1 MAERLF
7 TAEEA
12 DNLIPSL
19 ELIVSNIQEHRKT
32 ALILGKELEAIQA
45 RIQSGENVVASELM
59 NKRTELEFI
68 IEIIQEGMNQIEEL
82 GGQLKDLDMGLV
94 DFPAIIEEEEV
105 LLCWKFGEKSIGFYH
120 GWTDGYAGRKPLKK
134 S

>member
-1 MAERLF
+1 MADRLF

-12 DNLIPSL
+12 ENLIPDL
-19 ELIVSNIQEHRKT
+19 EQIVSNMLEHRKT
-32 ALILGKELEAIQA
+32 ALILGKELEAMQE

-82 GGQLKDLDMGLV
+82 GGQLKDLDTGLV
-94 DFPAIIEEEEV
+94 DFPTIIDGEEV
-105 LLCWKFGEKSIGFYH
+105 LLCWKYGEKSIRFYH
-120 GWTDGYAGRKPLKK
+120 GLSDGFAGRRPLKK
-134 S
+134 G

>member
-12 DNLIPSL
+12 ENLIPDL
-19 ELIVSNIQEHRKT
+19 EQIVSNMLEHRKT
-32 ALILGKELEAIQA
+32 ALMLGNELEAMQE
-45 RIQSGENVVASELM
+45 RIQSGENVVASELI

-68 IEIIQEGMNQIEEL
+68 IEIIQEGMNQIDEL
-82 GGQLKDLDMGLV
+82 GGQLKDLDTGLV
-94 DFPAIIEEEEV
+94 DFPTIIDGEEV
-105 LLCWKFGEKSIGFYH
+105 LLCWKYGEKSIRFYH
-120 GWTDGYAGRKPLKK
+120 GLTDGFAGRKPLKK